1 MPLTTLKIEDVHE
14 LTYIIQY
21 ECSSVDEIQ

>member
-1 MPLTTLKIEDVHE
+1 MPLTTLNIEDVYE

>member
-1 MPLTTLKIEDVHE
+1 MPLTTLKIEDVYE